1 MDDLVVDDELT
12 ATVVDDEGTDGT
24 TAVSEGIA
32 DTLEEV
38 ALSDDIETLLDITAL
53 GHGDDTVII
62 TEVQDAVGLEDGT
75 EHGLDNHGGRGVG
88 DEAGLLLQLAGEEVD
103 TEVTV
108 LAGLGG
114 DRDADHLAR
123 TTLKDQDVTNTDEVA
138 GDGNGL
144 ASRAAVARLDDA
156 NVLTGSSDLTSM
168 RLLMLGVGEGVHDTV
183 GGALNATAEGV
194 VLAFVVVV
202 THFASGGGVTGSGL
216 RNVYLGRGGV
226 TSTGLNF
233 TKVDVVFLV
242 RLGLGLGN
250 PVVRDVD
257 GLGLVTV
264 GGVYGLTITTVV
276 RDVEVVRGRGTLTV
290 VSFSEVDLT
299 FDDFIVDLS
308 TVFVVDRR
316 LLVTG
321 VAFTSKLN
329 FRGVVGRGLVRGLE
343 LLVLLRVRFR
353 VLLRL
358 LLRLLLVLR
367 VLFSNA
373 RTLFLNAKLDF
384 FLSVNRSGKGSRTSS
399 IFPFDARSTIEI
411 DFSLYSSLSSF
422 RDSVTPVRRREDTE
436 GDWDTGVK
444 VQIDGLLSVFSRM
457 PFELSLNNSKD

>member
-1 MDDLVVDDELT
+1 MDDLVVDDELA

-32 DTLEEV
+32 DALEEV
-38 ALSDDIETLLDITAL
+38 ALGDDGETLLDIAGL
-53 GHGDDTVII
+53 GHGDETVVIA
-62 TEVQDAVGLEDGT
+62 EVQDAVGLEDGA
-75 EHGLDNHGGRGVG
+75 EHGLDNHGGRGIG

-123 TTLKDQDVTNTDEVA
+123 AALKDQDVADADEVA
-138 GDGNGL
+138 GDGDGL
-144 ASRAAVARLDDA
+144 ASGAAVAGLDDA
-156 NVLTGSSDLTSM
+156 DVLTGSSDLAGVG
-168 RLLMLGVGEGVHDTV
+168 LLMLGVGEGVQDTV
-183 GGALNATAEGV
+183 GSALNAAAEGV

-216 RNVYLGRGGV
+216 RDVYLGRGGV

-242 RLGLGLGN
+242 RVGLRLVG

-276 RDVEVVRGRGTLTV
+276 RDVEVVGRRGTLTV
-290 VSFSEVDLT
+290 VSLSKVELVL
-299 FDDFIVDLS
+299 DDFIVDLS
-308 TVFVVDRR
+308 TVLVVNGR

-329 FRGVVGRGLVRGLE
+329 FRGVV
-343 LLVLLRVRFR
+343 
-353 VLLRL
+353 
-358 LLRLLLVLR
+358 
-367 VLFSNA
+367 
-373 RTLFLNAKLDF
+373 
-384 FLSVNRSGKGSRTSS
+384 
-399 IFPFDARSTIEI
+399 
-411 DFSLYSSLSSF
+411 
-422 RDSVTPVRRREDTE
+422 VRRL
-436 GDWDTGVK
+436 GVL
-444 VQIDGLLSVFSRM
+444 V
-457 PFELSLNNSKD
+457 

>member
-32 DTLEEV
+32 DALEEV
-38 ALSDDIETLLDITAL
+38 ALGDDIETLLDITAL
-53 GHGDDTVII
+53 GHGDETVVI

-114 DRDADHLAR
+114 DRDADDLAR
-123 TTLKDQDVTNTDEVA
+123 TALKDQDVANTDEVA
-138 GDGNGL
+138 GDGDSL
-144 ASRAAVARLDDA
+144 ASGAAVAGLNDA
-156 NVLTGSSDLTSM
+156 NVLTGSSDLTGV
-168 RLLMLGVGEGVHDTV
+168 RLLMLRVREGVQDTV

-242 RLGLGLGN
+242 RVGLGLGN

-329 FRGVVGRGLVRGLE
+329 FRGVVGRRLVRGLE
-343 LLVLLRVRFR
+343 LLVLLGVRFR

-358 LLRLLLVLR
+358 LLVLR
-367 VLFSNA
+367 VFFSNA

>member
-1 MDDLVVDDELT
+1 MDDLVVDNELT

-38 ALSDDIETLLDITAL
+38 ALGDDIETLLDITAL
-53 GHGDDTVII
+53 GHGDETVVI

-114 DRDADHLAR
+114 DRDADDLAR
-123 TTLKDQDVTNTDEVA
+123 TALKDQDVADTDEVA
-138 GDGNGL
+138 GDGDGL
-144 ASRAAVARLDDA
+144 ASGAAVAGLDDA
-156 NVLTGSSDLTSM
+156 NVLTGSSDLTGV

-242 RLGLGLGN
+242 RVGLGLGN

-257 GLGLVTV
+257 GLRLGLVTV

-299 FDDFIVDLS
+299 FDDFIVDLG

-358 LLRLLLVLR
+358 LLVLR
-367 VLFSNA
+367 VVFTNA

>member
-1 MDDLVVDDELT
+1 MRDKRIQTPSRRNPEKKNLQTGAVDDLVVDDELT

-32 DTLEEV
+32 DALEEV
-38 ALSDDIETLLDITAL
+38 ALGDDRETLLDITAL
-53 GHGDDTVII
+53 GHGDEAVII
-62 TEVQDAVGLEDGT
+62 TEVQDAVGLEDGA
-75 EHGLDNHGGRGVG
+75 EHGLDNHRGRGVG

-108 LAGLGG
+108 LASLGG

-123 TTLKDQDVTNTDEVA
+123 AALKDQDVADADEVA
-138 GDGNGL
+138 GDGHGL
-144 ASRAAVARLDDA
+144 ASGAAVAGLDDA
-156 NVLTGSSDLTSM
+156 DVLTGSRDLTGVRV

-216 RNVYLGRGGV
+216 GNVYLGRGGV

-233 TKVDVVFLV
+233 TKVDVVCLV
-242 RLGLGLGN
+242 RVGLGLGG

-276 RDVEVVRGRGTLTV
+276 RDVEVVGRRGTFTV
-290 VSFSEVDLT
+290 VSFSKVELVL
-299 FDDFIVDLS
+299 DDFIVDLS
-308 TVFVVDRR
+308 TVLVVDGR

-321 VAFTSKLN
+321 VA
-329 FRGVVGRGLVRGLE
+329 
-343 LLVLLRVRFR
+343 
-353 VLLRL
+353 
-358 LLRLLLVLR
+358 
-367 VLFSNA
+367 
-373 RTLFLNAKLDF
+373 
-384 FLSVNRSGKGSRTSS
+384 GKGQPTCTG
-399 IFPFDARSTIEI
+399 TINI
-411 DFSLYSSLSSF
+411 
-422 RDSVTPVRRREDTE
+422 
-436 GDWDTGVK
+436 
-444 VQIDGLLSVFSRM
+444 
-457 PFELSLNNSKD
+457 

>member
-1 MDDLVVDDELT
+1 MDEGQAYPDPPLGETQKEKKTNLQTGAVDDLVVDDELT

-38 ALSDDIETLLDITAL
+38 ALGDDIETLLDITAL
-53 GHGDDTVII
+53 GHGDETVII

-88 DEAGLLLQLAGEEVD
+88 DKAGLLLQLAGEEVD

-114 DRDADHLAR
+114 DRDADDLAR
-123 TTLKDQDVTNTDEVA
+123 TTLKDQDVADTDEVA
-138 GDGNGL
+138 GDGDGL
-144 ASRAAVARLDDA
+144 ASGAAVTGLDDA
-156 NVLTGSSDLTSM
+156 NVLTGSSDLTSV

-216 RNVYLGRGGV
+216 RNVYLAWGGV

-242 RLGLGLGN
+242 RVGLGLGN

-257 GLGLVTV
+257 GLGFGLVTV
-264 GGVYGLTITTVV
+264 GGVYWLTITTVV

-321 VAFTSKLN
+321 VA
-329 FRGVVGRGLVRGLE
+329 
-343 LLVLLRVRFR
+343 
-353 VLLRL
+353 
-358 LLRLLLVLR
+358 
-367 VLFSNA
+367 
-373 RTLFLNAKLDF
+373 
-384 FLSVNRSGKGSRTSS
+384 GKGSAHMHGYHKHINKTSQS
-399 IFPFDARSTIEI
+399 PLIEV
-411 DFSLYSSLSSF
+411 DQVLMTRNFSP
-422 RDSVTPVRRREDTE
+422 RPN
-436 GDWDTGVK
+436 
-444 VQIDGLLSVFSRM
+444 
-457 PFELSLNNSKD
+457 P

>member
-32 DTLEEV
+32 DALEEV
-38 ALSDDIETLLDITAL
+38 ALGDDIETLLDITAL
-53 GHGDDTVII
+53 GHGDETVVI

-114 DRDADHLAR
+114 DRDADDLAR
-123 TTLKDQDVTNTDEVA
+123 TALKDQDVANTDEVA
-138 GDGNGL
+138 GDGDSL
-144 ASRAAVARLDDA
+144 ASGAAVAGLNDA
-156 NVLTGSSDLTSM
+156 NVLTGSSDLTGV
-168 RLLMLGVGEGVHDTV
+168 RLLMLRVREGVQDTV

-242 RLGLGLGN
+242 RVGLGLGN

-321 VAFTSKLN
+321 VA
-329 FRGVVGRGLVRGLE
+329 R
-343 LLVLLRVRFR
+343 
-353 VLLRL
+353 
-358 LLRLLLVLR
+358 
-367 VLFSNA
+367 
-373 RTLFLNAKLDF
+373 
-384 FLSVNRSGKGSRTSS
+384 KGSAHMHGYHKHINKTSQS
-399 IFPFDARSTIEI
+399 PLIEV
-411 DFSLYSSLSSF
+411 DQVLMTRNFSP
-422 RDSVTPVRRREDTE
+422 RPN
-436 GDWDTGVK
+436 
-444 VQIDGLLSVFSRM
+444 
-457 PFELSLNNSKD
+457 P

>member
-1 MDDLVVDDELT
+1 MRDKRIQTPSRRNPEKKNLQTGAVDDLVVDDELA

-32 DTLEEV
+32 DALEEV
-38 ALSDDIETLLDITAL
+38 ALGDDGETLLDIAGL
-53 GHGDDTVII
+53 GHGDETVVI
-62 TEVQDAVGLEDGT
+62 TEVQDAVGLEDGA
-75 EHGLDNHGGRGVG
+75 EHGLDNHGGRGIG

-123 TTLKDQDVTNTDEVA
+123 AALKDQDVADADEVA
-138 GDGNGL
+138 GDGDGL
-144 ASRAAVARLDDA
+144 ASGAAVAGLDDA
-156 NVLTGSSDLTSM
+156 DVLTGSSDLTGVG
-168 RLLMLGVGEGVHDTV
+168 LLMLGVGEGVQDTV
-183 GGALNATAEGV
+183 GSALNAAAEGV

-216 RNVYLGRGGV
+216 RDVYLGRGGV

-242 RLGLGLGN
+242 RVGLRLVG

-276 RDVEVVRGRGTLTV
+276 RDVEVVGRRGTLTV
-290 VSFSEVDLT
+290 VSLSKVELVL
-299 FDDFIVDLS
+299 DDFIVDLS
-308 TVFVVDRR
+308 TVLVVNGR

-321 VAFTSKLN
+321 VA
-329 FRGVVGRGLVRGLE
+329 
-343 LLVLLRVRFR
+343 
-353 VLLRL
+353 
-358 LLRLLLVLR
+358 
-367 VLFSNA
+367 
-373 RTLFLNAKLDF
+373 
-384 FLSVNRSGKGSRTSS
+384 GKGS
-399 IFPFDARSTIEI
+399 AH
-411 DFSLYSSLSSF
+411 
-422 RDSVTPVRRREDTE
+422 
-436 GDWDTGVK
+436 TGTVN
-444 VQIDGLLSVFSRM
+444 I
-457 PFELSLNNSKD
+457 

>member
-1 MDDLVVDDELT
+1 VDDLVVDDELA

-32 DTLEEV
+32 DALEEV
-38 ALSDDIETLLDITAL
+38 ALGDDGETLLDIAGL
-53 GHGDDTVII
+53 GHGDETVVI
-62 TEVQDAVGLEDGT
+62 TEVQDAVGLEDGA
-75 EHGLDNHGGRGVG
+75 EHGLDNHGGRGIG

-123 TTLKDQDVTNTDEVA
+123 AALKDQDVADADEVA
-138 GDGNGL
+138 GDGDGL
-144 ASRAAVARLDDA
+144 ASGAAVAGLDDA
-156 NVLTGSSDLTSM
+156 DVLTGSSDLTGVG
-168 RLLMLGVGEGVHDTV
+168 LLMLGVGEGVQDTV
-183 GGALNATAEGV
+183 GSALNAAAEGV

-216 RNVYLGRGGV
+216 RDVYLGRGGV

-242 RLGLGLGN
+242 RVGLRLVG

-276 RDVEVVRGRGTLTV
+276 RDVEVVGRRGTLTV
-290 VSFSEVDLT
+290 VSLSKVELVL
-299 FDDFIVDLS
+299 DDFIVDLS
-308 TVFVVDRR
+308 TVLVVNGR

-321 VAFTSKLN
+321 VA
-329 FRGVVGRGLVRGLE
+329 
-343 LLVLLRVRFR
+343 
-353 VLLRL
+353 
-358 LLRLLLVLR
+358 
-367 VLFSNA
+367 
-373 RTLFLNAKLDF
+373 
-384 FLSVNRSGKGSRTSS
+384 GKGS
-399 IFPFDARSTIEI
+399 AH
-411 DFSLYSSLSSF
+411 
-422 RDSVTPVRRREDTE
+422 
-436 GDWDTGVK
+436 TGTVN
-444 VQIDGLLSVFSRM
+444 I
-457 PFELSLNNSKD
+457 

>member
-1 MDDLVVDDELT
+1 MDEGQAYPDPPLGETQEKNKNNLQTGAVDDLVVDDELT
-12 ATVVDDEGTDGT
+12 ATVVDDESTDGT
-24 TAVSEGIA
+24 AAVSESTA
-32 DTLEEV
+32 DALEEV
-38 ALSDDIETLLDITAL
+38 ALGNDIETLLDITAL
-53 GHGDDTVII
+53 GHGDETVVI

-123 TTLKDQDVTNTDEVA
+123 TALKDQDVADTDEVA
-138 GDGNGL
+138 GDGDSLARGATVAGL
-144 ASRAAVARLDDA
+144 NDA
-156 NVLTGSSDLTSM
+156 DVLTGSNDLAGV

-183 GGALNATAEGV
+183 GGTLNATAEGV

-242 RLGLGLGN
+242 RVGLGLGN
-250 PVVRDVD
+250 PVVRDVG

-321 VAFTSKLN
+321 VARK
-329 FRGVVGRGLVRGLE
+329 GVSPHA
-343 LLVLLRVRFR
+343 RV
-353 VLLRL
+353 
-358 LLRLLLVLR
+358 
-367 VLFSNA
+367 
-373 RTLFLNAKLDF
+373 
-384 FLSVNRSGKGSRTSS
+384 
-399 IFPFDARSTIEI
+399 P
-411 DFSLYSSLSSF
+411 
-422 RDSVTPVRRREDTE
+422 
-436 GDWDTGVK
+436 
-444 VQIDGLLSVFSRM
+444 
-457 PFELSLNNSKD
+457 

>member
-1 MDDLVVDDELT
+1 MDDLVVDDELA

-32 DTLEEV
+32 DALEEV
-38 ALSDDIETLLDITAL
+38 ALGDDGETLLDIAGL
-53 GHGDDTVII
+53 GHGDETVVI
-62 TEVQDAVGLEDGT
+62 TEVQDAVGLEDGA
-75 EHGLDNHGGRGVG
+75 EHGLDNHGGRGIG

-123 TTLKDQDVTNTDEVA
+123 AALKDQDVADADEVA
-138 GDGNGL
+138 GDGDGL
-144 ASRAAVARLDDA
+144 ASGAAVAGLDDA
-156 NVLTGSSDLTSM
+156 DVLTGSSDLTGVG
-168 RLLMLGVGEGVHDTV
+168 LLMLGVGEGVQDTV
-183 GGALNATAEGV
+183 GSALNAAAEGV

-216 RNVYLGRGGV
+216 RDVYLGRGGV

-242 RLGLGLGN
+242 RVGLRLVG

-276 RDVEVVRGRGTLTV
+276 RDVEVVGRRGTLTV
-290 VSFSEVDLT
+290 VSLSKVELVL
-299 FDDFIVDLS
+299 DDFIVDLS
-308 TVFVVDRR
+308 TVLVVNGR

-321 VAFTSKLN
+321 VA
-329 FRGVVGRGLVRGLE
+329 
-343 LLVLLRVRFR
+343 
-353 VLLRL
+353 
-358 LLRLLLVLR
+358 
-367 VLFSNA
+367 
-373 RTLFLNAKLDF
+373 
-384 FLSVNRSGKGSRTSS
+384 GKGS
-399 IFPFDARSTIEI
+399 AH
-411 DFSLYSSLSSF
+411 
-422 RDSVTPVRRREDTE
+422 
-436 GDWDTGVK
+436 TGTVN
-444 VQIDGLLSVFSRM
+444 I
-457 PFELSLNNSKD
+457 